1 MPTKERGS
9 SIAELSMVALT
20 HPHACEGGTL
30 PEGSRGVVVF
40 VYRDGAGY
48 EVEFVE
54 PFHCVVTLER
64 ADIRPV

>member
-1 MPTKERGS
+1 
-9 SIAELSMVALT
+9 MVALT

-30 PEGSRGVVVF
+30 PEGSRGAVVF